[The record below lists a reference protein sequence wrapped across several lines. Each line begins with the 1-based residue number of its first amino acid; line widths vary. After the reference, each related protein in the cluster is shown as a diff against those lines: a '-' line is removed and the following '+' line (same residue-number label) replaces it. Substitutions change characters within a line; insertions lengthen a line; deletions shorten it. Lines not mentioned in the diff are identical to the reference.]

1 MLAQGQNEYTRHL
14 NTEEHN
20 ENKKIVVMVN
30 LRRSVLYMVLQETV
44 HVCSNPKEIKTGTL
58 GLSELAI
65 PVA

>member
-1 MLAQGQNEYTRHL
+1 
-14 NTEEHN
+14 
-20 ENKKIVVMVN
+20 MVN